1 MERSLAAEE
10 EKVGE
15 ASEESLSCS
24 ENGEAESSLYSDV
37 SNDDPP
43 TSHIF
48 VIDSDDLFQKQENT
62 QQQHPREESLPKQ
75 SKCQKILSH

>member
-37 SNDDPP
+37 SNDEPP
-43 TSHIF
+43 SSHIF
-48 VIDSDDLFQKQENT
+48 VIESDDLFQKQEDA
-62 QQQHPREESLPKQ
+62 QQQHPREESLSKQ
-75 SKCQKILSH
+75 WKCQKVLSY